1 MGFFDTLNKA
11 RTQVY
16 VISFVCFLCP
26 GMFNA
31 LNSLPTA
38 GPSAQV
44 VKDKQNAALYLCF
57 AIMGLLAGVLGSLA
71 AGAAAGSYDYNEK
84 GGKQRMLAAERK
96 SNRADSPDSTDANA
110 TKKSSNAGKD
120 GSIGAKDEKE
130 AEEEQAD
137 RDENEV
143 ADTESLYSTISQVDD
158 ETILERCLQELLQ
171 ASESMSIDRA
181 RLFFLQN
188 IAVMIPYKMIDKH
201 LITAAHMSLS
211 PSQRERL
218 NHMALSTPVL
228 LAKLFLAS
236 KMRSQFSVFV
246 LFVSILLLCIETN
259 PVLDVHTLSTIFWIE
274 CCCMS
279 VFVYEIIVQRICIQT
294 RLWQAV
300 RNVSS
305 PYVDHIFMLFEVIYE
320 SITMR
325 PTSTVDSLKQHIV
338 TVNDDESQLDDNK
351 IKYKYLDT
359 DENRWLWLIIDVLAT
374 LPFFVELGIRAF
386 ETVQIGG
393 DFTTFLIKMYSW
405 SEARVEIQFLRLFR
419 VVRLFKAGQ
428 KSEKVSSYMAREQF
442 NHKVQLRIII
452 RAILNATDVAETV
465 TTVGFGDIYP
475 KTGIGRLVMAIV
487 MFLSFF
493 VIAFPLCMITMEYTH
508 YARLFTE
515 KRRGHEVDA
524 RILRERL
531 LASSVS
537 RSSEERENPTA
548 VKNPESVNQAVTATV
563 EEQPIIEPREEQ
575 EMTQSDSTKPKLIIT
590 LTEDPIPV
598 SEPETTPLK
607 TPIPDSEPITT
618 KRQFHAPGR
627 SFSSPDFDMTKANSL
642 FSDLDTELDIESDTA
657 SIQPHKAGHTEKKVA
672 VVSSKSSL
680 IGSMLFQRVF
690 AAAAFFAAAVLAGKN
705 EPPAGKV
712 ILGIWMDGT
721 SGKVSGNDTS
731 ARVADRL
738 GYNPGS
744 YQIWQM
750 MPPYVEDP
758 EFLPLLN
765 ADGTSNF
772 DGVINEGTDASIF
785 WTIYPRGFNVTDQDM
800 TNVLNQG
807 RRLIDTTGRKLFIRL
822 GPEMNGDWFSY
833 GGKPTQ
839 FVALWQRFYTLM
851 QTITPDAAL
860 VWAPNY
866 DGCCSNTP
874 YAPYWPGADYVDW
887 VGISMYWKGFFVD
900 WPWHV
905 NKVPP
910 PDYAQQVID
919 TGSEGGPVSL
929 YNEYAVK
936 YNKPF
941 CIAETGAAWGRAFQS
956 DTGVVSAM
964 DPGPGQVAIQM
975 GFWNGFLFNAT
986 FYKQY
991 PLVKMIHA
999 FEIYK
1004 VEDGVQ
1010 RDYRA
1015 TFEPTLTPF
1024 KAGLAKMD
1032 ALGLMA
1038 WAKDISQPATAT
1050 KGAAATGTPVVTTK
1064 SAGFSVGGTFAALMA
1079 VLALV

>member
-1 MGFFDTLNKA
+1 MT
-11 RTQVY
+11 
-16 VISFVCFLCP
+16 
-26 GMFNA
+26 
-31 LNSLPTA
+31 
-38 GPSAQV
+38 
-44 VKDKQNAALYLCF
+44 
-57 AIMGLLAGVLGSLA
+57 VLGSLA
-71 AGAAAGSYDYNEK
+71 AGAAAGSCDYNEK
-84 GGKQRMLAAERK
+84 GGKQRMLGAQRK

-130 AEEEQAD
+130 TEEEQAD

-246 LFVSILLLCIETN
+246 LFVAILLLCIETN
-259 PVLDVHTLSTIFWIE
+259 PVLEVHTLSTIFWIE

-305 PYVDHIFMLFEVIYE
+305 PYVAHIFMLFEVIYE
-320 SITMR
+320 SINMR
-325 PTSTVDSLKQHIV
+325 PTSTTDSAKQHIV
-338 TVNDDESQLDDNK
+338 TVGDDESQLDDNK

-374 LPFFVELGIRAF
+374 LPFFVELGIRAV

-393 DFTTFLIKMYSW
+393 DFTTFLVKLYSW

-419 VVRLFKAGQ
+419 VVRLFKVGQ
-428 KSEKVSSYMAREQF
+428 KSEK
-442 NHKVQLRIII
+442 LRIII
-452 RAILNATDVAETV
+452 RAILNATDGIWLLFMTLPLFVIFFAFLLFYAEKSGSYIQNGVWYYIHDNSTSGYQTIYDSLWSVAETV

-548 VKNPESVNQAVTATV
+548 VKNPESVNQEAVTATV
-563 EEQPIIEPREEQ
+563 QEKPIIEPREEQ
-575 EMTQSDSTKPKLIIT
+575 EMTQSDCAKPKLIIT

-657 SIQPHKAGHTEKKVA
+657 SIQPHKAGHTESLLSVRPRHHLSHHHNNSQSHHHRSSHHGHHNSHGHHHH
-672 VVSSKSSL
+672 VTVS
-680 IGSMLFQRVF
+680 
-690 AAAAFFAAAVLAGKN
+690 
-705 EPPAGKV
+705 
-712 ILGIWMDGT
+712 D
-721 SGKVSGNDTS
+721 
-731 ARVADRL
+731 
-738 GYNPGS
+738 
-744 YQIWQM
+744 
-750 MPPYVEDP
+750 VE
-758 EFLPLLN
+758 
-765 ADGTSNF
+765 
-772 DGVINEGTDASIF
+772 
-785 WTIYPRGFNVTDQDM
+785 
-800 TNVLNQG
+800 
-807 RRLIDTTGRKLFIRL
+807 
-822 GPEMNGDWFSY
+822 NG
-833 GGKPTQ
+833 
-839 FVALWQRFYTLM
+839 
-851 QTITPDAAL
+851 
-860 VWAPNY
+860 
-866 DGCCSNTP
+866 
-874 YAPYWPGADYVDW
+874 
-887 VGISMYWKGFFVD
+887 
-900 WPWHV
+900 
-905 NKVPP
+905 
-910 PDYAQQVID
+910 
-919 TGSEGGPVSL
+919 
-929 YNEYAVK
+929 
-936 YNKPF
+936 
-941 CIAETGAAWGRAFQS
+941 
-956 DTGVVSAM
+956 VSAQLP
-964 DPGPGQVAIQM
+964 DGYPNAILLRIQD
-975 GFWNGFLFNAT
+975 WKLE
-986 FYKQY
+986 YKDAHRED
-991 PLVKMIHA
+991 LLTMRIRVKD
-999 FEIYK
+999 EK
-1004 VEDGVQ
+1004 S
-1010 RDYRA
+1010 YR
-1015 TFEPTLTPF
+1015 ELM
-1024 KAGLAKMD
+1024 KLLAD
-1032 ALGLMA
+1032 H
-1038 WAKDISQPATAT
+1038 S
-1050 KGAAATGTPVVTTK
+1050 
-1064 SAGFSVGGTFAALMA
+1064 
-1079 VLALV
+1079 